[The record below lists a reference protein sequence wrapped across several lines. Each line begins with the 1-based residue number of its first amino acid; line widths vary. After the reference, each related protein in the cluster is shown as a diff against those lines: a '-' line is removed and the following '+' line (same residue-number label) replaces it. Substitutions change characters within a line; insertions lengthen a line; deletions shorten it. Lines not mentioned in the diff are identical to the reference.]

1 MISLRKVNDFAF
13 LSEVTFG
20 LEFGLRNQVDSKDVN

>member
-13 LSEVTFG
+13 LSEVTLG